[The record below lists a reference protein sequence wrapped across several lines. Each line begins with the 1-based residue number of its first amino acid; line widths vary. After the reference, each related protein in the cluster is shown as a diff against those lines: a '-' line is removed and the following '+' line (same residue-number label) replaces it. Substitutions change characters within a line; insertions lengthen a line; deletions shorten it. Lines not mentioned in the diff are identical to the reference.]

1 MSFMN
6 KLRAWSALAA
16 IGGVLGLGDP
26 AAAQIKLAF
35 ATVVPSLEAAE
46 AKAMMAFKTYVE
58 SRSDKKIAVRLIHGG
73 AGGEREIMEQVRQ
86 GSLEMGIAADGAIA
100 GFYKP
105 IQVFSIPYIFP
116 SSPVAWAFF
125 DHPFARRMAEDM
137 RKQTRVRV
145 LHWSENGFRNLTNND
160 RPIRS
165 AEDMKGLKM
174 RTMESPVYM
183 TFMRSLG
190 ATPTPISA
198 AEMVL
203 ALKQGVV
210 SGQENATLI
219 VHDMGIA
226 DVQKFMSI
234 NEHIFGLHAL
244 MISDEFYLKLSP
256 DHRHIVTEGARVL
269 SQVSGTLKASLH
281 EEYLAKIRAKG
292 VQIHV
297 TSAAEKE
304 SFRKLTQ
311 EPVRKFI
318 EQQVGEPLVKEFM
331 AAVEESTKLVYGE

>member
-1 MSFMN
+1 MKILRN
-6 KLRAWSALAA
+6 LRAWSALAA
-16 IGGVLGLGDP
+16 IGSFLVT
-26 AAAQIKLAF
+26 AESASAQVKIAF

-46 AKAMMAFKTYVE
+46 AKAMMAFQTYVE
-58 SRSDKKIAVRLIHGG
+58 SRSDKKIQVRRIHGG

-86 GSLEMGIAADGAIA
+86 GTLEMGIAADGAIA

-125 DHPFARRMAEDM
+125 DHPFARRMAEDV

-183 TFMRSLG
+183 TFMRALG

-226 DVQKFMSI
+226 DVQKHMSI
-234 NEHIFGLHAL
+234 NEHIFGLHAI
-244 MISDEFYLKLSP
+244 MISDEFYMKLSP
-256 DHRHIVTEGARVL
+256 EHRQIVSDGARIL
-269 SQVSGTLKASLH
+269 AYVSGTLKAQLH
-281 EEYLAKIRAKG
+281 DEYLAKIRAKG

-304 SFRKLTQ
+304 TFRKLTQ

-331 AAVEESTKLVYGE
+331 AAVGESTKLVYGE

>member
-1 MSFMN
+1 MSLIGQ
-6 KLRAWSALAA
+6 LRAWSALAA
-16 IGGVLGLGDP
+16 IGALVGIADP
-26 AAAQIKLAF
+26 AAAQVKVAF
-35 ATVVPSLEAAE
+35 ATVVPNLEAAE
-46 AKAMMAFKTYVE
+46 AKAMMAFQTYVE
-58 SRSDKKIAVRLIHGG
+58 SRSDKKIQVRRIHGG
-73 AGGEREIMEQVRQ
+73 AGGEREIIEQIRQ

-100 GFYKP
+100 GFYRP
-105 IQVFSIPYIFP
+105 IQVFSIPYTFP

-125 DHPFARRMAEDM
+125 DHPFARRMGEDM

-165 AEDMKGLKM
+165 ADDMKGLKM

-219 VHDMGIA
+219 VHDFGIA
-226 DVQKFMSI
+226 DVQKHMSI
-234 NEHIFGLHAL
+234 NEHIFGLHAI
-244 MISDEFYLKLSP
+244 MVNDEFYAKLSP
-256 DHRHIVTEGARVL
+256 EHRQILADGARVL
-269 SQVSGTLKASLH
+269 SQVSGTLKAQLH
-281 EEYLAKIRAKG
+281 DEYLGKIRAKG

-297 TSAAEKE
+297 TTAAEKE
-304 SFRKLTQ
+304 TFRKATQ

-331 AAVEESTKLVYGE
+331 AAVAESTKLVYGE